1 MRAIFFDGKPAYRT
15 DLPAPSPA
23 IGEALIRVSYAGICA
38 TDLEILKGYMGF
50 RGVPGH
56 EFVGV
61 VEGCADRGL
70 LGKRVV
76 GEINLWCGS
85 CEYCRRGLRSHCP
98 NRTVLGIY
106 GKDGAFAEY
115 ITLPV
120 RNLHDVPD
128 SVSDEEA
135 VFVEPLAAAFEIL
148 EQVRVDKDKKVCVIG
163 DGRLGLLA
171 AQVLS
176 LTGCSLTAVGRHGE
190 KLSILEGAG
199 IETRV
204 GSVGLKREYDVA
216 VDCTGSISGLD
227 EALKLVRP
235 RSTVVLKTTT
245 AQKRGLDLNALV
257 IDEIAVL
264 GSRCGPFKPAIEA
277 LSKKT
282 VKTAPL
288 ISGVFPIEQGVKAME
303 RASEKGVIKVLI
315 RV

>member
-1 MRAIFFDGKPAYRT
+1 MRAIFFDGKPVYRT

-23 IGEALIRVSYAGICA
+23 TGEALIRVSYAGVCA

-61 VEGCADRGL
+61 VEGCADSGL

-85 CEYCRRGLRSHCP
+85 CEYCGRGLGSHCP

-120 RNLHDVPD
+120 RNLHTVPD

-148 EQVRVDKDKKVCVIG
+148 EQVSVDKDTKVCVIG

-171 AQVLS
+171 AQALS
-176 LTGCSLTAVGRHGE
+176 LTGCTLTAIGRHSE

-204 GSVGLKREYDVA
+204 DSRGLKREYDIA

-227 EALKLVRP
+227 DALKLVRP
-235 RSTVVLKTTT
+235 RGTVVLKTTT
-245 AQKRGLDLNALV
+245 AEKRGLDLNALV

-264 GSRCGPFKPAIEA
+264 GSR
-277 LSKKT
+277 
-282 VKTAPL
+282 
-288 ISGVFPIEQGVKAME
+288 
-303 RASEKGVIKVLI
+303 
-315 RV
+315 

>member
-15 DLPAPSPA
+15 DMQTPSPSV
-23 IGEALIRVSYAGICA
+23 GEALIRVRYAGICA

-50 RGVPGH
+50 MGVPGH
-56 EFVGV
+56 EFIGV
-61 VEGCADRGL
+61 VEGCADKGL

-76 GEINLWCGS
+76 GEINLWCGA
-85 CEYCRRGLRSHCP
+85 CEYCGRGLRSHCP

-120 RNLHDVPD
+120 RNLHVVPD

-163 DGRLGLLA
+163 DGRLGLLT
-171 AQVLS
+171 AQALA
-176 LTGCSLTAVGRHGE
+176 LTGCRLTVVGRHRE

-204 GSVGLKREYDVA
+204 GSGGLKREYDIA
-216 VDCTGSISGLD
+216 VDCTGSVAGLD

-235 RSTVVLKTTT
+235 RGTLALKTTT
-245 AQKRGLDLNALV
+245 ARKRGLDLNTIV
-257 IDEIAVL
+257 IDEITVL

-288 ISGVFPIEQGVKAME
+288 ISGVFPIEQGVEAME
-303 RASEKGVIKVLI
+303 RASRKGVIKILI

>member
-1 MRAIFFDGKPAYRT
+1 MRALVFDGKLTYRT
-15 DLPAPSPA
+15 DYPAPAPSA
-23 IGEALIRVSYAGICA
+23 GEALVRVTCSGICA
-38 TDLEILKGYMGF
+38 TDLEIVKGYMGF
-50 RGVPGH
+50 KGVPGH

-61 VEGCADRGL
+61 VEQCVDGGF

-85 CEYCRRGLRSHCP
+85 CEYCRGGLKSHCR

-106 GKDGAFAEY
+106 KKDGAFADC

-120 RNLHDVPD
+120 RNLHMLPD
-128 SVSDEEA
+128 AVSDEEA

-148 EQVRVDKDKKVCVIG
+148 EQVRVDKGKKVCVIG
-163 DGRLGLLA
+163 DGRLGLLV

-176 LTGCSLTAVGRHGE
+176 PTGCSLTAVGRHRE

-199 IETRV
+199 IETSV
-204 GSVGLKREYDVA
+204 GCGGLKREYDIA
-216 VDCTGSISGLD
+216 VDCTGSGNGLD

-235 RSTVVLKTTT
+235 RGTVVLKTTI
-245 AQKRGLDLNALV
+245 ADRRGLDLNALV

-264 GSRCGPFKPAIEA
+264 GSRCGPFKPAIDA
-277 LSKKT
+277 ISKKT
-282 VKTAPL
+282 VKLAPL
-288 ISGVFPIEQGVKAME
+288 ISGVFPLENGIEAME
-303 RASEKGVIKVLI
+303 RASMKGVVKILI